1 MLPGPPVATTQSD
14 MLRWNPANVRVRPT
28 ADYERVAQMVR
39 QSLCEEADGFP
50 LDLRQSELPGGGEC
64 LV

>member
-1 MLPGPPVATTQSD
+1 MPYVRRAQWQDRRGQGAAGAVQS
-14 MLRWNPANVRVRPT
+14 
-28 ADYERVAQMVR
+28 ADYERVDQMVR